1 VIGLSIAKLTTKL
14 FCSTA
19 LESNTPSQKTNI
31 ISASRLATET
41 RN

>member
-1 VIGLSIAKLTTKL
+1 VIGLSIAKLCPNL
-14 FCSTA
+14 FCWTV

-31 ISASRLATET
+31 ISANRLATET